1 MNKVIFLFFLVLN
14 SILLYSQ
21 TRAVRTNI
29 KPKIDGV
36 LEEVWQNASK
46 FTSFKQVEPE
56 ILANAT
62 IRTEAYFL
70 YDEENLYI
78 AVKSFQDM
86 KTIRSSNARKDA
98 DIVWESDY
106 VTFSVDPLDNFAQ
119 AFFFTV
125 NAANAVGDGFA
136 DEGGVTY
143 TEWDGIFFS
152 AARISNDYW
161 TVEMRIPLST
171 LNFQDKEVQ
180 DWNVTFY
187 RHYSQNQ
194 EIDASSLVDVN
205 GPYRLTNYNKL
216 TGLTGLEKTF
226 KFRITPYI
234 YSHDKDDF
242 LSGSNDIKGKAGGEV
257 RYSPSSSMTIL
268 ATFNPDYA
276 QIETDKEVINVTD
289 LPTEYPEKRP
299 FFIESS
305 DFYPGAAVNTRNIVD
320 IKAGVKVRKLGDLLK
335 YDVTGVL
342 DGDNNQWLLSNIKL
356 SESNSYIAEV
366 IGGIKNQKSR
376 YDYNVTTH
384 LQKWFLDKRI
394 SLSNWVGTIN
404 STERG
409 YNEWE
414 VFTGAGWNT
423 RDFAVSFSNHIKSK
437 FYNPNIVGW
446 NYLSNLNKYT
456 LSIRYSII
464 NESGFFRTVHFKSTS
479 VLYDLV
485 TPIGNSYLDNSIGI
499 ESFLHLNDY
508 LGNWSFNFYYYPPI
522 TQKFRYRNVEGYDD
536 KLIYEDEISR
546 FALID
551 DKFSSISV
559 DIESDNSK
567 SIGFNVHYDNS
578 HVRKSKA
585 DYISSG
591 SYWKI
596 NPSLLIRYS
605 LDYINIIGSDFQD
618 KFEQIIH
625 RLQVEYNITDKFNIR
640 AIVQPNTYK
649 LPDNDSYRNSIA
661 AYNLT
666 LSWEYMPGSF
676 MYFVYNNYKNK
687 EESALID
694 KSVLDNNQSFILK
707 INKTFSF

>member
-1 MNKVIFLFFLVLN
+1 M
-14 SILLYSQ
+14 
-21 TRAVRTNI
+21 
-29 KPKIDGV
+29 
-36 LEEVWQNASK
+36 
-46 FTSFKQVEPE
+46 
-56 ILANAT
+56 
-62 IRTEAYFL
+62 
-70 YDEENLYI
+70 
-78 AVKSFQDM
+78 
-86 KTIRSSNARKDA
+86 
-98 DIVWESDY
+98 
-106 VTFSVDPLDNFAQ
+106 
-119 AFFFTV
+119 
-125 NAANAVGDGFA
+125 
-136 DEGGVTY
+136 
-143 TEWDGIFFS
+143 
-152 AARISNDYW
+152 
-161 TVEMRIPLST
+161 
-171 LNFQDKEVQ
+171 
-180 DWNVTFY
+180 
-187 RHYSQNQ
+187 
-194 EIDASSLVDVN
+194 DVN

-404 STERG
+404 SPERG

-423 RDFAVSFSNHIKSK
+423 RNFAVSFSNHIKSK

-464 NESGFFRTVHFKSTS
+464 NESGFFRTINFKSTS

-485 TPIGNSYLDNSIGI
+485 TPAGNSYLDNGISI

-508 LGNWSFNFYYYPPI
+508 LGNWSLNFYYYPPI
-522 TQKFRYRNVEGYDD
+522 TQKFRYRNVEGYDN

-546 FALID
+546 FVLVD
-551 DKFSSISV
+551 DKFSSISLEL
-559 DIESDNSK
+559 ISDNSK
-567 SIGFNVHYDNS
+567 NIGFSLFFDNS

-585 DYISSG
+585 NLVSSEV
-591 SYWKI
+591 YWKI
-596 NPSLLIRYS
+596 TPSSLVKYS
-605 LDYINIIGSDFQD
+605 LAFINIIGSDFQD

-625 RLQVEYNITDKFNIR
+625 RIHVEYNITDKINIR
-640 AIVQPNTYK
+640 AIIQPNTWK
-649 LPDNDSYRNSIA
+649 MPESNNLKNISS

-666 LSWEYMPGSF
+666 LSWQYMPGSF
-676 MYFVYNNYKNK
+676 IYFVYSNYKNSTGSDVAP
-687 EESALID
+687 ETVTNSGHTF
-694 KSVLDNNQSFILK
+694 VLK
-707 INKTFSF
+707 INKSFSF